1 LGNDGLSST
10 ITLKDVS
17 GSEFKTSR
25 NIVVSTVLESVQAV
39 LDQKIVEVEAQINF
53 E

>member
-1 LGNDGLSST
+1 
-10 ITLKDVS
+10 
-17 GSEFKTSR
+17 
-25 NIVVSTVLESVQAV
+25 VSTVLESVQAV